1 MSGDLLRFLG
11 KDGKVRLRVFW
22 PDDSHELE
30 LSEDDW
36 RKVARGERF
45 SEVGDDYCYDGQDFG
60 TTWIFNSCHPGSLL
74 VTYQRLDDETGSEGE
89 GFVGSITSAIIR
101 TEP

>member
-1 MSGDLLRFLG
+1 MPEDLLRYLG
-11 KDGKVRLRVFW
+11 KNGKVRLRAYW

-36 RKVARGERF
+36 RKVARGEKF
-45 SEVGDDYCYDGQDFG
+45 SEVGDDYCYDGHDFG
-60 TTWIFNSCHPGSLL
+60 TTWVFNGSHPGSLL

-89 GFVGSITSAIIR
+89 GFVGNITSAIIQ
-101 TEP
+101 TDS